1 MAFCVETGLTVR
13 PEHAEEFFQLLPK
26 VMEKASQQPG
36 FISFRATAV
45 VGMEGKFVAFSRWNS
60 LEEMENWW
68 KDNFHKGMIK
78 LGRTKFFA
86 DYYLRKYEE
95 L

>member
-1 MAFCVETGLTVR
+1 MAYCVETGLTVR
-13 PEHAEEFFQLLPK
+13 PENAEEFFKLLPK
-26 VMEKASQQPG
+26 VVEVASQQPG

-45 VGMEGKFVAFSRWNS
+45 VGKEGKFLAFSRWES

-68 KDNFHKGMIK
+68 ADTFHKGMIK
-78 LGRTKFFA
+78 LGQTKFFA
-86 DYYLRKYEE
+86 DYYLKKYKE